1 MIKEYELKSLS
12 LKGNSLFL
20 GVISAG
26 IGLTLIL
33 SGCGSDSSD
42 SDTAVEKAA
51 VAATQQVANATATAA
66 TATSSPTESTVTDAY
81 YPKTVEDLLDREVT
95 IVAPPDRIVA
105 LSPSALEYLYALGGV
120 AVGRPS
126 SARYPEAA
134 MSVESVGT
142 SYAPNFE
149 SILGLN
155 PDLIIADSIIQAQP
169 RFLEQFKG
177 LPAPVFLAGAGSYSD
192 VLTALERLGVVLNRN
207 DEAQAE
213 ITRIQTSMEAAKSVL
228 PPGASAIVLIAD
240 RDNTFYAAKNTS
252 FVGDV
257 MDNLGV
263 VNPASDLPDAGPF
276 PGFSTASIE
285 ILLSWNPDF
294 IFTITPAPAPA
305 PRLSTLL
312 PSIPPM
318 RGLSAVQSGS
328 ILELPLEI
336 ALQAPGPRV
345 DQLVKLIVESL
356 AQ

>member
-12 LKGNSLFL
+12 LRGNSLFL
-20 GVISAG
+20 LVISAG

-33 SGCGSDSSD
+33 SACGSDSLD
-42 SDTAVEKAA
+42 SDAAVEEAA
-51 VAATQQVANATATAA
+51 VATTQQVANATATAT

-95 IVAPPDRIVA
+95 IAASPERIVA

-126 SARYPEAA
+126 SARYPQAA

-149 SILGLN
+149 SILALN
-155 PDLIIADSIIQAQP
+155 PDLIIADSIIQSQP

-192 VLTALERLGVVLNRN
+192 VLAALERLGMVLNRN

-213 ITRIQTSMEAAKSVL
+213 ITRIQTSMDAAKSVL
-228 PPGASAIVLIAD
+228 PPGTSAIVLIAD

-285 ILLSWNPDF
+285 ILLAWNPDF
-294 IFTITPAPAPA
+294 IFTITPAPEPA

-318 RGLSAVQSGS
+318 RGLSAIQSGS

-336 ALQAPGPRV
+336 ALQASGPRV
-345 DQLVKLIVESL
+345 DQLVKLIAESL

>member
-294 IFTITPAPAPA
+294 IFTITPAPEPA

>member
-177 LPAPVFLAGAGSYSD
+177 IPAPVFLAGAGSYSD

>member
-207 DEAQAE
+207 EEAHSE
-213 ITRIQTSMEAAKSVL
+213 ITRIQTYIEADKSVL

>member
-1 MIKEYELKSLS
+1 MIKEYELKSL
-12 LKGNSLFL
+12 LLRGNSLFL
-20 GVISAG
+20 LVISAG

-33 SGCGSDSSD
+33 SACGSDSLD
-42 SDTAVEKAA
+42 SDTAVEEAA
-51 VAATQQVANATATAA
+51 VATTQQVANATATAA

-81 YPKTVEDLLDREVT
+81 YPKTVEDLLDREVA
-95 IVAPPDRIVA
+95 IAASPERIVA

-169 RFLEQFKG
+169 RFLEQFKS

-192 VLTALERLGVVLNRN
+192 VLTALERLGMVLNRN

-228 PPGASAIVLIAD
+228 PPGTSAIVLIAD

-285 ILLSWNPDF
+285 ILLAWNPDF
-294 IFTITPAPAPA
+294 IFTITPAPEPA

-336 ALQAPGPRV
+336 ALQASGPRV
-345 DQLVKLIVESL
+345 DQLVKLIAESL